1 MPSSDATYSVKLD
14 PFNICVYDC
23 YKGIMY
29 VFKQNKVKV
38 TRERVEAVKI
48 ICGMTCY
55 GRYKKS

>member
-1 MPSSDATYSVKLD
+1 MS
-14 PFNICVYDC
+14 
-23 YKGIMY
+23 

-55 GRYKKS
+55 GRYEKGQ